1 MESGVTNRPGCSR
14 DSAVAWTIGVVPDP
28 GSEEKNASY
37 RTSGRNQSSQVHLV
51 NIDNLLDC
59 FVLTDDK
66 RTAIP
71 FE

>member
-1 MESGVTNRPGCSR
+1 MVSRVTNRPGCSR
-14 DSAVAWTIGVVPDP
+14 DSAVASTIRVFPDP

-37 RTSGRNQSSQVHLV
+37 RTSGGNQSSQVHLV

-59 FVLTDDK
+59 LVLTDDK
-66 RTAIP
+66 RTEIP